1 MENYSSKHLEQAV
14 NELSKLPGI
23 GKKTA
28 LRLALHLLK
37 QDKDTVD
44 LLSKSLVSLKEEV
57 HFCKRCHNISDQD
70 YCEICQNLKRD
81 RSLICVVEDFNDVI
95 AIEKTSQYRG
105 LYHVLGGVISPMEG
119 IGPNELNIDSLAK
132 RVKNEETVEVILALP
147 STIEGDT
154 TSFYI
159 SKQIKQFE
167 ILLTVIARGINIG
180 DEIEYAD
187 EVTLG
192 RSIINRLPYHENPG
206 S

>member
-37 QDKDTVD
+37 QDKNTIE
-44 LLSKSLVSLKEEV
+44 LLSKSLVNLKEEI
-57 HFCKRCHNISDQD
+57 HFCRRCHNISDHEF
-70 YCEICQNLKRD
+70 CEICQNPKRD
-81 RSLICVVEDFNDVI
+81 SSIICVVEDFNDVI
-95 AIEKTSQYRG
+95 AIEKTSQYKG
-105 LYHVLGGVISPMEG
+105 LYHVLKGVISPMEG
-119 IGPNELNIDSLAK
+119 IGPQELNISSLVD
-132 RVKNEETVEVILALP
+132 RIKNEKIVEIILALP
-147 STIEGDT
+147 TNIEGDT

-159 SKQIKQFE
+159 YKQIRQHD
-167 ILLTVIARGINIG
+167 ILLTVIARGISIG

-192 RSIINRLPYHENPG
+192 RSIINRLPYHEDPG